1 MFISTQMKNS
11 NTEIKKATTSEAVQK
26 LIKLINAKISEVDMS
41 EENIDSLLKL
51 SANYIKIMPLLMNF
65 SKELTTQKKKEE
77 DTIGEKIRNDHKAYA
92 LSMKLLERISKLD

>member
-1 MFISTQMKNS
+1 MQENKTELTKN
-11 NTEIKKATTSEAVQK
+11 TTSESVQK
-26 LIKLINAKISEVDMS
+26 LIKVINAKISEVDMS

-65 SKELTTQKKKEE
+65 SKELTSQKIKEE
-77 DTIGEKIRNDHKAYA
+77 DTIGEKIRNDSMAYA

>member
-1 MFISTQMKNS
+1 MQENKTELTKN
-11 NTEIKKATTSEAVQK
+11 TTSESVQK
-26 LIKLINAKISEVDMS
+26 LIKVINAKISEVDMS

-65 SKELTTQKKKEE
+65 SKELTTQKIKEE
-77 DTIGEKIRNDHKAYA
+77 DTIGEKIRNDSKAYA